1 MHPAESSA
9 KEPAAEGNSKNVSYV
24 GISPEEASKKRAWL
38 ALLALTLVMILV
50 FSTISIL
57 MVPKAVKNPL
67 DFSLPDTS
75 GNDWNLGNHIREGK
89 PILIEFIAL
98 DCAACISWVEEPS
111 SSLKGLYG
119 NYGSKID
126 FVTVV
131 TSKEGEGHVDPT
143 PELLQQLKEDSE
155 TQWTYLVDNGTTV
168 RDLYGV
174 TSFPT
179 VLVIDKNG
187 NIAWTHIGIVDYAT
201 LEAAVQLVL

>member
-75 GNDWNLGNHIREGK
+75 GNDWNLGNHIRGGK

>member
-9 KEPAAEGNSKNVSYV
+9 KEPAAEGNSKNVSYG
-24 GISPEEASKKRAWL
+24 GIGPEEASKKRAWL